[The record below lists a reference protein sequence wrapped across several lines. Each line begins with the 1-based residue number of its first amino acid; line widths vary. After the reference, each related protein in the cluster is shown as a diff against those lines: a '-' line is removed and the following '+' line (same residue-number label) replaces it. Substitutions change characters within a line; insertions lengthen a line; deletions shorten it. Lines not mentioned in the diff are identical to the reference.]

1 MSEVEKQEI
10 RLEGVAASPGL
21 AYAPGFLYQKKEFDI
36 PMYFVE
42 PDRVEKELDR
52 FDGAILETRRQIQQI
67 RSDIASNLGEDEA
80 KIFDAHLMVLEDV
93 ALIGE
98 THEEIKKSG
107 YNAEYCFHQTA
118 QKYISFFNNI
128 DDEYLKERVSDIR
141 DVARRLLAN
150 LLGRRDITESKLS
163 DLVVGS
169 VLVSKD
175 LVPSDTANLHS
186 CDMAGLVTDSGGTT
200 SHTAIMARS
209 LGLPAVVGLHNISEL
224 IHSGD
229 QVLVD
234 GYEGVVIINPSAETQ
249 AEYHEYRLRKE
260 SVEAVF
266 SSEIYQPGFTL
277 DNKEIPLSLNIEG
290 IHDASKVVELNATE
304 MGLYRTEGVYLR
316 DNKLVSEDAQFEEY
330 KSVMESVEGKSV
342 TFRTFDLG
350 GDKLISA
357 VGFKNKETNPFM
369 GLRAIRYCLRF
380 PDVFRAQLSAILR
393 ASAFGNLKIMYP
405 MISGLAELLE
415 ANQILDDVKTS
426 LDERCI
432 DYDREIQ
439 IGSMIEI
446 PSAAVMTDVIAE
458 HCQFISIGT
467 NDLIQYMMAVDRVND
482 MISDLYEPYH
492 PAVIRMIKHI
502 VDTAHSKGVPV
513 SVCGEMAGDPIFS
526 SLLLG
531 LGVDNLSVS
540 PSSFAEVKYL
550 IRHLSLEEAKS
561 MSNEALGMTDP
572 VKIYQL
578 LKAFYIEIFRDI
590 I

>member
-67 RSDIASNLGEDEA
+67 RGDIASNLGEDEA

-107 YNAEYCFHQTA
+107 YNVEYCFHQTA

-304 MGLYRTEGVYLR
+304 VGLYRTEGVYLR

>member
-304 MGLYRTEGVYLR
+304 VGLYRTEGVYLR

>member
-304 MGLYRTEGVYLR
+304 VGLYRTEGVYLR

-572 VKIYQL
+572 VKIYQ
-578 LKAFYIEIFRDI
+578 
-590 I
+590 